1 MPSGC
6 YPDEMDMNIHE
17 SLRIKQNID
26 SERYRT
32 FLISTRCLYR
42 SSDHPLRQ
50 LLIHYQSDIL
60 QRLRTLIT
68 NYMQSEDD
76 ANQAANIFMT
86 PHEQTADHHM
96 DTSCEPELEKG
107 DLAKTNCI
115 VAKHTDSQLSSHIE
129 ASPAEEEIIVGPPFG
144 GNTEENIAVS
154 FGGNTGENIVVPFG
168 GDTEEV
174 IVNTSTKNLTVEIR
188 KHLRTVSQEM
198 HRFLHRLLLM
208 FAVAYEQLDGTMAG
222 DLVYDGIEETFFVPV
237 WSDLIALFRLEFA
250 LHRHYHC
257 AAVVSRGW
265 AKASACCLQLSLSCA
280 IVSFQYLSRSSLHHL
295 AGLPCRIFLSYGL
308 QVVTSEVQL

>member
-1 MPSGC
+1 MVCPNFGGQLPRDLPVPYS
-6 YPDEMDMNIHE
+6 YA
-17 SLRIKQNID
+17 
-26 SERYRT
+26 ERYHT
-32 FLISTRCLYR
+32 FLISTCCLCR

-60 QRLRTLIT
+60 QRLKSLVT
-68 NYMQSEDD
+68 NYMDD
-76 ANQAANIFMT
+76 ASQAADISTT

-188 KHLRTVSQEM
+188 KDLRIVSQEM

-237 WSDLIALFRLEFA
+237 WSDLIALFRSEFTSSSCFPILYKETRQA
-250 LHRHYHC
+250 LQQC
-257 AAVVSRGW
+257 
-265 AKASACCLQLSLSCA
+265 
-280 IVSFQYLSRSSLHHL
+280 I
-295 AGLPCRIFLSYGL
+295 
-308 QVVTSEVQL
+308 